1 MTQSNSPTP
10 ESFVHLRLHTEF
22 SVVDGIVRVGDA
34 VKAAVASKMP
44 ALAISDLGN
53 LFGLIKFYGKCRG
66 AGIKPIAAV
75 DVWVESDRDDEN
87 PARVLLIVQNHKGY
101 LQLCEIL
108 SRAYLQNHKRG
119 KAIVRMEWFSEV
131 GCDGLIALSGF
142 QHGDIGQFLLAGRT
156 EKAEFTAKRW
166 MKLFPQRFYIELQ
179 RDGSPQAD
187 ELTGLSCQFAAKVG
201 LPVVATHP
209 IQFMKTEDFRAHE
222 ARVCISEG
230 GILSNP
236 RRVRKFTEQQYFKST
251 DEMLQ
256 LFADI
261 PSAVRNTLTI
271 AQRCNLKLELGK
283 PKLPDFPTPDG
294 MTLDDFLRHLS
305 KEGLEKRLVHLFP
318 NPAEREKERPI
329 YDARL
334 KTECDTIIS
343 MGFPGYF
350 LIVQDFINWG
360 KNNGVPVGPGRG
372 SGAGSLVAY
381 ALGITDI
388 DPLRYDLLFER
399 FLNPERVSMPDF
411 DIDFCQDN
419 RDRVIDYVKE
429 RYGRNAV
436 SQIATFGTLGAK
448 AVIRDAGRVLDM
460 PYMYCDGLSKLIPQ
474 TPADPW
480 DLDRAMKDEPTFR
493 ERVENE
499 DEAKEIIAVARPLE
513 GLTRNIGMHAGGVL
527 IAPGKLT
534 DFCPLYCAEGT
545 DSVVSQ
551 YDKDDVE
558 AVGLVKFDF
567 LGLRNLTILDWAVR
581 WVCEGYED
589 RRDFRLEDLPLDD
602 PAVYRLFSE
611 GNTTAVFQSESRS
624 AKDLEKKLKPDNFED
639 IIALMALN
647 RPGPLGSGMVDDFI
661 ARKKEQSQTGLGK
674 KEWYFHSNLEAT
686 LRPTYGVIVYQE
698 QVMLVAQLLAGYSL
712 GGADL
717 LRRAMGKKKPEEM
730 AKQREIFTTGA
741 TERGVDPSLA
751 KQLFDLME
759 KFAEYGFN
767 KCLHGSTRVM
777 DADTGRYW
785 TVEELLK
792 AKHRPRLH
800 ACDEN
805 QKLVPR
811 RVLDVVWNGVK
822 PVFKL
827 TTRTGYELIAT
838 GNHPFKTLTG
848 WTHLEDLRVG
858 DFVASARELK
868 VLGQQSWPAY
878 QIITLAGLLS
888 EGNTCH
894 PSNLFFYNND
904 AALIEDF
911 SVAAQGFGNTEA
923 RVSTYDGRRY
933 EVCLKR
939 EKQLPWNHPQFAENR
954 VSGARVWAESLGLTQ
969 VLAIDKSVPAVVF
982 EWVDSNIEL
991 FLGRLWSGDGSLSV
1005 RHTSV
1010 FYATSSKQLADDVRR
1025 LMLRLGMTTTLHT
1038 KGFKYRDEIKPGYT
1052 VNLLGTD
1059 SLKRFVDR
1067 ILPHVVGR
1075 EDQVQALKEHAS
1087 LDFDLSSKDVVPAG
1101 VRSLVDE
1108 ARLAKG
1114 WTWAE
1119 LEVKSDLSMRE
1130 FCGQGSD
1137 HKKGFRRSTIGR
1149 LGEVLNSEQL
1159 QNLAYSDI
1167 FWDEVV
1173 NIEALGLSDTYDLEI
1188 EEHHNFVAEGLVV
1201 HNSHSAAYALI
1212 AYHTGWLKAHYPAEF
1227 MAASMSSDMDD
1238 TDKVKIFVEDALTMC
1253 QVPGKPRGTLLQ
1265 MLAPDI
1271 NESNFRFTPV
1281 KREGDKVASA
1291 IRYGLGAVKGTGQAA
1306 CEAIVAERKANG
1318 PFTSLFDFTRRV
1330 DRKQINKRSVEA
1342 LIRAGAFDVLDPD
1355 RAKLLAS
1362 VGNAMSWAEQQAA
1375 TASQVSLFGDDLGGD
1390 VAPDYV
1396 QVPGWTDREKL
1407 QQEKGALGY
1416 YFSGHLFTADEAKVR
1431 QFVRLKLK
1439 ELRPSREMVW
1449 MAGVIA
1455 SLRTMMTKR
1464 GKMAIILLDDS
1475 TAQVELSIFNE
1486 QFEANRNLLRED
1498 ELLILQGKVSEDS
1511 YTGGLRVTAENLY
1524 SLAQARAHFVS
1535 RLSLHMNGQS
1545 DAAKLKLLLEPF
1557 KDAANGCLVEI
1568 NYHNNDAACVA
1579 HLSEDWRVRP
1589 EEDLLEAAR
1598 NWLGEKNARWVFQ

>member
-1 MTQSNSPTP
+1 MSTSNPTPP

-22 SVVDGIVRVGDA
+22 SVVDGIVRVGEA
-34 VKAAVASKMP
+34 VKAAVGNKMP

-53 LFGLIKFYGKCRG
+53 LFGLVKFYGKCRSS
-66 AGIKPIAAV
+66 GIKPIAAV

-87 PARVLLIVQNHKGY
+87 PARVLLLVQNHKGY

-156 EKAEFTAKRW
+156 EKAEYTAKRW
-166 MKLFPQRFYIELQ
+166 AKLFPQRFYIELQ
-179 RDGSPQAD
+179 RDGSAQAED
-187 ELTGLSCQFAAKVG
+187 LTSLSCQFAARVG

-251 DEMLQ
+251 EEMLA

-261 PSAVRNTLTI
+261 PSAIRNTLLI

-294 MTLDDFLRHLS
+294 MTLDDYLRHLS

-318 NPAEREKERPI
+318 NPAEREKERPT
-329 YDARL
+329 YDDRL

-474 TPADPW
+474 TPTDPW
-480 DLDRAMKDEPTFR
+480 DLERALTEEPTFK

-661 ARKKEQSQTGLGK
+661 ARKKEQSQTGVGK
-674 KEWYFHSNLEAT
+674 SEWYFHKNLENT

-741 TERGVDPSLA
+741 TERGVDPGLA

-767 KCLHGSTRVM
+767 K
-777 DADTGRYW
+777 
-785 TVEELLK
+785 
-792 AKHRPRLH
+792 
-800 ACDEN
+800 
-805 QKLVPR
+805 
-811 RVLDVVWNGVK
+811 
-822 PVFKL
+822 
-827 TTRTGYELIAT
+827 
-838 GNHPFKTLTG
+838 
-848 WTHLEDLRVG
+848 
-858 DFVASARELK
+858 
-868 VLGQQSWPAY
+868 
-878 QIITLAGLLS
+878 
-888 EGNTCH
+888 
-894 PSNLFFYNND
+894 
-904 AALIEDF
+904 
-911 SVAAQGFGNTEA
+911 
-923 RVSTYDGRRY
+923 
-933 EVCLKR
+933 
-939 EKQLPWNHPQFAENR
+939 
-954 VSGARVWAESLGLTQ
+954 
-969 VLAIDKSVPAVVF
+969 
-982 EWVDSNIEL
+982 
-991 FLGRLWSGDGSLSV
+991 
-1005 RHTSV
+1005 
-1010 FYATSSKQLADDVRR
+1010 
-1025 LMLRLGMTTTLHT
+1025 
-1038 KGFKYRDEIKPGYT
+1038 
-1052 VNLLGTD
+1052 
-1059 SLKRFVDR
+1059 
-1067 ILPHVVGR
+1067 
-1075 EDQVQALKEHAS
+1075 
-1087 LDFDLSSKDVVPAG
+1087 
-1101 VRSLVDE
+1101 
-1108 ARLAKG
+1108 
-1114 WTWAE
+1114 
-1119 LEVKSDLSMRE
+1119 
-1130 FCGQGSD
+1130 
-1137 HKKGFRRSTIGR
+1137 
-1149 LGEVLNSEQL
+1149 
-1159 QNLAYSDI
+1159 
-1167 FWDEVV
+1167 
-1173 NIEALGLSDTYDLEI
+1173 
-1188 EEHHNFVAEGLVV
+1188 
-1201 HNSHSAAYALI
+1201 SHSAAYALI

-1238 TDKVKIFVEDALTMC
+1238 TDKVKVFVEDALTMC
-1253 QVPGKPRGTLLQ
+1253 QVPGKPKGTRLQ

-1271 NESNFRFTPV
+1271 NQSNFRFTPV
-1281 KREGDKVASA
+1281 KLEGDKVASA

-1306 CEAIVAERKANG
+1306 CEAIVAERNANG
-1318 PFTSLFDFTRRV
+1318 PFSSLFDFTRRV

-1342 LIRAGAFDVLDPD
+1342 LIRAGAFDLLNPD

-1362 VGNAMSWAEQQAA
+1362 VGNAMSWAEQQAS
-1375 TASQVSLFGDDLGGD
+1375 TAAQVSLFGDDLGGD
-1390 VAPDYV
+1390 VPPDYV
-1396 QVPGWTDREKL
+1396 EVPAWTDREKL
-1407 QQEKGALGY
+1407 QQEKAALGY

-1431 QFVRLKLK
+1431 QFVRLKLR
-1439 ELRPSREMVW
+1439 ELKPGRDLVW

-1464 GKMAIILLDDS
+1464 GKMAIIVLDDS

-1524 SLAQARAHFVS
+1524 SLAEARANFVS

-1545 DAAKLKLLLEPF
+1545 DANRLKTLLEPY
-1557 KDAANGCLVEI
+1557 KDAEKGCLVEI
-1568 NYHNNDAACVA
+1568 NYHNSDAACVA
-1579 HLSEDWRVRP
+1579 HLSEEWRVRP
-1589 EEDLLEAAR
+1589 EEDLLDAAKT
-1598 NWLGEKNARWVFQ
+1598 WLGDKNARWVFQ